1 MISTLTGTIR
11 SLSSEKLIIEVGGVG
26 LSVLINPQTSASV
39 ALGSQSTFYT
49 SLVVRE
55 DSLTLFGFLTEEV
68 RNLFE
73 LVQTVSGVGPKVAL
87 SIMGA
92 LTPEDLARA
101 ISQEDTSAIERVPG
115 IGKKGAQR
123 MILELKGKLSDLSS
137 GGTGWRALKPPI
149 TPQNLAGEVPNH
161 ETRPVQPNLQPDPQT
176 AHSGS
181 AGPAECPLPHESDC
195 RPEADSRLHR
205 RSAGLPH

>member
-137 GGTGWRALKPPI
+137 GGTYKGHQPPWREQLTSALVSLGFSPK
-149 TPQNLAGEVPNH
+149 
-161 ETRPVQPNLQPDPQT
+161 
-176 AHSGS
+176 
-181 AGPAECPLPHESDC
+181 ESDSAISSVVNDLHAND
-195 RPEADSRLHR
+195 ADPAKLNLSELLKLALASGKSSR
-205 RSAGLPH
+205 G

>member
-1 MISTLTGTIR
+1 MISTLTGTVR
-11 SLSSEKLIIEVGGVG
+11 SITIDKCIIEVGGVG
-26 LSVLINPQTSASV
+26 LSVLINPATSSGLT
-39 ALGSQSTFYT
+39 LGAPTTLFT

-55 DSLTLFGFLTEEV
+55 DSLTVFGFLSDEI

-101 ISQEDTSAIERVPG
+101 ISQEDTSVIERVPG

-123 MILELKGKLSDLSS
+123 LILELKGKLADLSPTNKYQ
-137 GGTGWRALKPPI
+137 GHQPAWREQLTSALVSLGFSPK
-149 TPQNLAGEVPNH
+149 
-161 ETRPVQPNLQPDPQT
+161 
-176 AHSGS
+176 
-181 AGPAECPLPHESDC
+181 ESDNAISAIVNDL
-195 RPEADSRLHR
+195 RADEKDPAKIDLSELLKLALASGK
-205 RSAGLPH
+205 SARG

>member
-1 MISTLTGTIR
+1 MISTLSGTIR
-11 SLSSEKLIIEVGGVG
+11 SLSQDKLVIEVGGVG
-26 LSVLINPQTSASV
+26 LSVLINPPTSLALTLGAQTT
-39 ALGSQSTFYT
+39 LYT

-55 DSLTLFGFLTEEV
+55 DSLTLFGFLSEEV

-137 GGTGWRALKPPI
+137 GATYKGHQPPWREQLLSALVSLGFSPK
-149 TPQNLAGEVPNH
+149 
-161 ETRPVQPNLQPDPQT
+161 
-176 AHSGS
+176 
-181 AGPAECPLPHESDC
+181 ESDSAISYVVNDLQGNYQD
-195 RPEADSRLHR
+195 PAAMQLSELLKLALASGKSSR
-205 RSAGLPH
+205 G

>member
-11 SLSSEKLIIEVGGVG
+11 SLSTEKLIIEVGGVG

-49 SLVVRE
+49 SLVVRV

-137 GGTGWRALKPPI
+137 GGTYKGHQPPWREQLTSALVSLGFSPK
-149 TPQNLAGEVPNH
+149 
-161 ETRPVQPNLQPDPQT
+161 
-176 AHSGS
+176 
-181 AGPAECPLPHESDC
+181 ESDSAISSVVNDLHAND
-195 RPEADSRLHR
+195 ADPSTMDLSELLKLALASGKSSR
-205 RSAGLPH
+205 G

>member
-1 MISTLTGTIR
+1 MISTLSGTIR
-11 SLSSEKLIIEVGGVG
+11 SLSQDKLVIEVGGVG
-26 LSVLINPQTSASV
+26 LSVLINPPTSLGLTLGAQTT
-39 ALGSQSTFYT
+39 LYT

-55 DSLTLFGFLTEEV
+55 DSLTLFGFLSEEV

-123 MILELKGKLSDLSS
+123 MILELKGKLSDLSL
-137 GGTGWRALKPPI
+137 GATYKGHQPPWREQLLSALVSLGFSPK
-149 TPQNLAGEVPNH
+149 
-161 ETRPVQPNLQPDPQT
+161 
-176 AHSGS
+176 
-181 AGPAECPLPHESDC
+181 ESD
-195 RPEADSRLHR
+195 
-205 RSAGLPH
+205 SAISDVVNDLQGNDQDPATIALSELLKLALASGKSARG

>member
-1 MISTLTGTIR
+1 MISTVTGTIR
-11 SLSSEKLIIEVGGVG
+11 SLSLDKLVIEVGGVG
-26 LSVLINPQTSASV
+26 LSVLINPPTSAGLT
-39 ALGSQSTFYT
+39 LGSQSTLYT

-73 LVQTVSGVGPKVAL
+73 LVQTVSGIGPKVAL

-137 GGTGWRALKPPI
+137 SATYKGHQPAWREQLLSALVSLGFSPK
-149 TPQNLAGEVPNH
+149 
-161 ETRPVQPNLQPDPQT
+161 
-176 AHSGS
+176 
-181 AGPAECPLPHESDC
+181 ESDAAINYVVNDLHGNDHD
-195 RPEADSRLHR
+195 PANMELSALLKLALASGKSSR
-205 RSAGLPH
+205 G